1 MGNTSMGTL
10 QINKGKG
17 MAEEVSGARFA
28 TLENEVKHITDDVA
42 DIKESTK
49 TTEAAIQSIDKSIAL
64 MTEHVSQNKKL
75 GPRIEKLESKV
86 SKMELKLAAYTG
98 GAAALVFV
106 LTKWDKVV
114 GLFG

>member
-1 MGNTSMGTL
+1 
-10 QINKGKG
+10 

-49 TTEAAIQSIDKSIAL
+49 TTELAIQSIDKSIAI
-64 MTEHVSQNKKL
+64 MTEHVQQNKQL
-75 GPRIEKLESKV
+75 GPRIGKIEEKI
-86 SKMELKLAAYTG
+86 SKMEIKLAAYTG

-106 LTKWDKVV
+106 LTKWEKVV
-114 GLFG
+114 GFFG

>member
-1 MGNTSMGTL
+1 MRLIT
-10 QINKGKG
+10 GKD
-17 MAEEVSGARFA
+17 MTEEVSGVRFA

-49 TTEAAIQSIDKSIAL
+49 TTELAIQSIDKSIAI
-64 MTEHVSQNKKL
+64 MTEHVQQNKQL
-75 GPRIEKLESKV
+75 GPRIEKLEVKI

-106 LTKWDKVV
+106 LTKWDKVIAF
-114 GLFG
+114 FGS

>member
-1 MGNTSMGTL
+1 
-10 QINKGKG
+10 
-17 MAEEVSGARFA
+17 MAEEVSPSRFA

-49 TTEAAIQSIDKSIAL
+49 TTEAAIQSIDKSIAI
-64 MTEHVSQNKKL
+64 MTEHVSQNKQL

-86 SKMELKLAAYTG
+86 SKVELKIAAYTG
-98 GAAALVFV
+98 GAAALVFA

-114 GLFG
+114 GFFSG